1 MSSSS
6 SSDSS
11 QRQRRKRD
19 RKVHAWDRYHYII
32 LDAHNDGRLT
42 LLRRQRAGRR
52 NDLGKVHHDPSQF
65 RKEENRSLSLLP
77 TWQMCAPI
85 ARYLKKALEDV
96 PKGERKAAV
105 RLALFRLG
113 AQEYGCDCFVKHGL
127 VYWHL
132 RDLDRRVIAWQIQSG
147 SYDRERARILLDNRA
162 IYRNVIDI
170 REDNTVRIIALKRRR
185 FS

>member
-1 MSSSS
+1 LANAEGKAIVPIVALAVVAALVASTVLVPREVTECRNGGSAEAKTSTEPPALGS
-6 SSDSS
+6 LVSAGPPNWIESG
-11 QRQRRKRD
+11 Q
-19 RKVHAWDRYHYII
+19 
-32 LDAHNDGRLT
+32 GRC
-42 LLRRQRAGRR
+42 A
-52 NDLGKVHHDPSQF
+52 
-65 RKEENRSLSLLP
+65 